1 MSDKTSRDLLESLF
15 IEVFQAE
22 ESARVHPKREA
33 KRLGLCPPAA
43 AMLRISEHGSES
55 LRRLKELAQARGL
68 QRQTMGTVI
77 GHLLSDVR
85 TFGTDLFLTPDKTYR
100 GTLMGIHHGIGAM
113 LLLEDVAIE
122 RGDQELADFC
132 SSWVVTRRELT
143 DIAEDALAW
152 FAQNSDAAL
161 GVRRR
166 AAASA

>member
-1 MSDKTSRDLLESLF
+1 MSDKTSRELLESLF
-15 IEVFQAE
+15 IEVSQSE

-33 KRLGLCPPAA
+33 KRLGMCPPAA
-43 AMLRISEHGSES
+43 AMLRVSEHGAES
-55 LRRLKELAQARGL
+55 LRSLKQLAKARGL
-68 QRQTMGTVI
+68 ERHTKGSI
-77 GHLLSDVR
+77 LGHLLSDVR

-132 SSWVVTRRELT
+132 SSWVAKRRELT
-143 DIAEDALAW
+143 AAAEDALAW

-166 AAASA
+166 AATA